1 MVKNF
6 VAAWGN
12 FRCWVGVCKRV
23 EADDTG
29 FVVALHRVATVRPT
43 RAKNAVCAEEYLA
56 STVPLC
62 PSC

>member
-12 FRCWVGVCKRV
+12 FRCWIGVCKRV

-29 FVVALHRVATVRPT
+29 FVVALHRVARCQVHEGE
-43 RAKNAVCAEEYLA
+43 KNRLRGGVACVDGSLV
-56 STVPLC
+56 S
-62 PSC
+62 